1 MLCLIVLSRVT
12 SHYVIDQ
19 SMINIYDKK
28 KKMFGG
34 EAMQNPRV
42 LGFYIDYKTCII
54 SFQIMLLEY
63 LEQNFL
69 KDR

>member
-19 SMINIYDKK
+19 SMINIYDK

>member
-1 MLCLIVLSRVT
+1 
-12 SHYVIDQ
+12 
-19 SMINIYDKK
+19 MINIYDKK

-34 EAMQNPRV
+34 EAMQNPRD